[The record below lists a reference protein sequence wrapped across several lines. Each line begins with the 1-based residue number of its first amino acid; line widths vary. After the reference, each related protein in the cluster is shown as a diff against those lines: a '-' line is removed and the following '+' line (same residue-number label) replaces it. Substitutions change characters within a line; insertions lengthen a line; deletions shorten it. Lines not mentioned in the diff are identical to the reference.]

1 MTKKQRTKKR
11 FFSYTAGEKGRNRV
25 RVYQKSSGLLMLE
38 YYEQAMRRRVSL
50 GHHDEG
56 RAKREADQV
65 AVQLRGNQR
74 PTVERDITI
83 QQLFD
88 IYEREMTPGKSPSK
102 QAHDRRC
109 GAMFRRYFG
118 SKCHVATLSILDWNR
133 FLRDRGAGRIGPRH
147 GANKPAGPRQI
158 QYDLKH
164 LRAVLQWATLSRVDG
179 RPLLGR
185 NPLAGLP
192 LPRED
197 SPKRPVMD
205 QPYYELLLAIAPRVD
220 WRFHVALVLVHET
233 GHRIQSVRCLRWRDV
248 DFHKDLIAW
257 PAEYDKQRKGYLTPL
272 SVAARKILLAVR
284 SEQAAIGN
292 GWVMPAV
299 KDPSKPW
306 D

>member
-56 RAKREADQV
+56 RAKREADQI
-65 AVQLRGNQR
+65 AVQLRGDQR

-179 RPLLGR
+179 RPLLER

-205 QPYYELLLAIAPRVD
+205 QPYYELLLAIAPQVD
-220 WRFHVALVLVHET
+220 WRFHGRWCWSTRRDIASRVSDASVGET
-233 GHRIQSVRCLRWRDV
+233 SISKRTLLPGPRNTTSSGRGIAHRCRWRRGR
-248 DFHKDLIAW
+248 FC
-257 PAEYDKQRKGYLTPL
+257 
-272 SVAARKILLAVR
+272 SR
-284 SEQAAIGN
+284 SGRN
-292 GWVMPAV
+292 RR
-299 KDPSKPW
+299 
-306 D
+306 